1 MTEKRFVEAF
11 TKRAV
16 ELSRLRDEETI
27 DAYVRLKI
35 KNHHKVCCVDA
46 YLTLVSIIYWTMRII
61 GLVLIAVFI
70 VMMTFLSFN
79 IWLHI
84 ITEIHEIHVA
94 CKMFHENRALVADH
108 AFEPD
113 QPLSFDTIFA
123 HAHNIYWWYG
133 GDCSKVAFGTE
144 LRRIS
149 HRIINFMY
157 FVIKDAIKF

>member
-1 MTEKRFVEAF
+1 MTDKLFVEAF

-16 ELSRLRDEETI
+16 ELSRLRDEEAI

-46 YLTLVSIIYWTMRII
+46 YLTLVSMIYWTMRLCVYAI
-61 GLVLIAVFI
+61 IAVFI
-70 VMMTFLSFN
+70 VLMTFLSFHT
-79 IWLHI
+79 WLHI

-108 AFEPD
+108 AFDPD
-113 QPLSFDTIFA
+113 NIFHFDTIFA

-144 LRRIS
+144 LRRITY
-149 HRIINFMY
+149 RIVRFIYN
-157 FVIKDAIKF
+157 AIKF

>member
-1 MTEKRFVEAF
+1 MTEKLFVEAF

-16 ELSRLRDEETI
+16 ELSRIRDEETI
-27 DAYVRLKI
+27 NAYVRLKI

-46 YLTLVSIIYWTMRII
+46 YLTFLSIIYWTIRII
-61 GLVLIAVFI
+61 VLVLIAVFI
-70 VMMTFLSFN
+70 VLSFN
-79 IWLHI
+79 IWLLI

-113 QPLSFDTIFA
+113 QTFNFDTIFA

-149 HRIINFMY
+149 HRIVN
-157 FVIKDAIKF
+157 AIKF

>member
-46 YLTLVSIIYWTMRII
+46 YLTFLSIIYWTMRII
-61 GLVLIAVFI
+61 GLVIIAVFI
-70 VMMTFLSFN
+70 VLMTFLSFN
-79 IWLHI
+79 TWLHI

-108 AFEPD
+108 AFDPN
-113 QPLSFDTIFA
+113 SFDTIFA

-149 HRIINFMY
+149 HRIINFIY
-157 FVIKDAIKF
+157 NTIKF